1 MSVEE
6 LPTDKM
12 KLCDLINNLIIKV
25 NTHDEKF
32 NTLNTKIDGNFNT
45 LNTKIDGNFNTLNKL
60 DTKINMLMAKILEPE
75 EKSRKKRCINW
86 LKGNIVSIIAVCS
99 SVGMPLYLNKK
110 DT

>member
-32 NTLNTKIDGNFNT
+32 NTLNTKIDENSNTLNT
-45 LNTKIDGNFNTLNKL
+45 LNTKIDELQT
-60 DTKINMLMAKILEPE
+60 LMARVLESITNKPE
-75 EKSRKKRCINW
+75 KKSRKTRCINW
-86 LKGNIVSIIAVCS
+86 IEKKVV
-99 SVGMPLYLNKK
+99 LY
-110 DT
+110 